1 MQQNCWK
8 KKELN
13 QQVVAQEINTGF
25 QEVEEAEV
33 VMEVEVAREES
44 KVEVR
49 AEELKKVNSSNREG
63 GKESSRLRKSL

>member
-1 MQQNCWK
+1 M
-8 KKELN
+8 
-13 QQVVAQEINTGF
+13 VAQEINTGF

-33 VMEVEVAREES
+33 VMEVEVARQEES

-63 GKESSRLRKSL
+63 GKESIRLRKSL